1 MALRAAGQATEAEAL
16 FRKSLDLF
24 QRKELTSHAKYAE
37 LLSEFGGLLAASGR
51 ADEARPLLAAAE
63 ARARKSADVAGGRP

>member
-63 ARARKSADVAGGRP
+63 ARARKSADVAVGRP